1 MLSSSYQIFAA
12 EGETMTRAMTVRMD
26 DELGAQFA
34 HDLDALGLTAN
45 AYFVMAA
52 KQLVMQRRV
61 PFDLVVPVEVPT
73 EETRAALVLAEAK
86 ELGLVPD
93 DSPCFDSVDAAMAW
107 LDS

>member
-1 MLSSSYQIFAA
+1 MAK
-12 EGETMTRAMTVRMD
+12 TMTVRMD

-52 KQLVMQRRV
+52 KQLVAQRRV
-61 PFDLVVPVEVPT
+61 PFDLIVPADAPND
-73 EETRAALVLAEAK
+73 ETRTALMLAQAK

-93 DSPCFDSVDAAMAW
+93 DSPRFATAEAAMDW
-107 LDS
+107 LES